1 MRILL
6 VKPHTEL
13 RVARNLQAGFLH
25 LEPLELEIVA
35 GGVPAEDEV
44 KILDLSLESAQPLE
58 RFRQALSEYKPD
70 LVGISGY
77 STTFHIMKDL
87 AKTTRECLP
96 EAVTV
101 VGGIHATLRP
111 ADFATPSIDLI
122 VRGEG
127 GTVIGEIVRRFK
139 SGEPL
144 HFGDAALSP
153 GAPDFTDRIRQP
165 NPPYP
170 PVEEIPQP
178 RRDLVDRK
186 RYFSVWAAT
195 DKSRI
200 DTMFPRVASMR
211 TSQGCPFSCSFC
223 VIHHIMHRK
232 YLQRTPEDVVDE
244 IASLEEK
251 NIYFV
256 DDEMFVNS
264 ERVARIARL
273 LLERGIDKKYT
284 SWARSDTIIRHPEV
298 FKLWK
303 EAGLDV
309 IYVGLES
316 MDNTRLAEY
325 NKRTDLD
332 TNRKAIRI
340 IRDLGITLHAAFIVH
355 PDFTVEDFRSL
366 ERTIQ
371 EIVPAEITFTV
382 LSPSPGTPMWDEN
395 RHRYIC
401 DPFANYDCMHT
412 VLPTRLPL
420 RRFYQH
426 FGRLNSLAL
435 RSNPMR
441 MKKIKVP
448 LRDLFH
454 AIAGGTKYI
463 FSLYRI
469 YKDYPPAMWLEAGEK
484 QLEHSTWKDRE
495 LVEST
500 SKPTGSA

>member
-1 MRILL
+1 MKILL

-35 GGVPAEDEV
+35 GGVPAGDQV
-44 KILDLSLESAQPLE
+44 KILDLSLEPVRPIE
-58 RFRQALSEYKPD
+58 RFRQTLLDYRPD

-77 STTFHIMKDL
+77 STTFHIMKEL
-87 AKTTRECLP
+87 AQTARECRP
-96 EAVTV
+96 KAVTV

-111 ADFATPSIDLI
+111 ADFAAPYIDLI

-127 GTVIGEIVRRFK
+127 GTVIGEIISRFK
-139 SGEPL
+139 AGAAL

-153 GAPDFTDRIRQP
+153 GAPDFSERIRRP
-165 NPPYP
+165 SPAYP

-195 DKSRI
+195 DRRRI
-200 DTMFPRVASMR
+200 ETMFPRVASMR
-211 TSQGCPFSCSFC
+211 TSLGCPFSCSFC
-223 VIHHIMHRK
+223 VVHHIMHRK

-244 IASLEEK
+244 IAALEEK

-264 ERVARIARL
+264 ERVTRIARL
-273 LLERGIDKKYT
+273 LLERGIEKRYS
-284 SWARSDTIIRHPEV
+284 SWARSDTIIKHPEV

-303 EAGLDV
+303 KAGLD
-309 IYVGLES
+309 IIFVGLES
-316 MDNTRLAEY
+316 MDGTRLAEY
-325 NKRTDLD
+325 NKRTDPD
-332 TNRKAIRI
+332 TNTKAVQILRE
-340 IRDLGITLHAAFIVH
+340 LGITLHAAFIVH
-355 PDFTVEDFRSL
+355 PDFTVEDFRGL

-382 LSPSPGTPMWDEN
+382 LSPSPGTPMWHEN
-395 RHRYIC
+395 RGRYIC
-401 DPFANYDCMHT
+401 NPFTNYDCMHS

-420 RRFYQH
+420 KKFYQH

-435 RSNPMR
+435 RSNPVR
-441 MKKIKVP
+441 MQKIKVP
-448 LRDLFH
+448 LRDLFQ
-454 AIAGGTKYI
+454 AITGGTKYI

-484 QLEHSTWKDRE
+484 QLEHCSWQDHE
-495 LVEST
+495 LVEPASE
-500 SKPTGSA
+500 PTA